1 MEQRITFEKLSS
13 ESVISSSPASI
24 RKWLRFV
31 TVEGGFATVFI
42 TFTGGAFITGLAL
55 MLRANDFDIGLLAA
69 IPFLSQVAQVI
80 SAYMVDR
87 TGQRK
92 RIAVVA
98 SAVARQMWWLV
109 LPALVLP
116 ESWRLETVLL
126 VVVFSNLAIMIATPA
141 WLSWMADLIPA
152 KIRGRYF
159 GFRSA
164 VIAFVTVAATIVGG
178 IVLDQFKLVGL
189 EPVGF
194 AIIIVAGCL
203 FALAAVLLLNK
214 LPDKPAQTIKTEV
227 KWNHFLEPLSAKPF
241 RHLLA
246 VYFVWNFAIGI
257 SAAFFAAHM
266 LTNLKMSF
274 TLIAFYSS
282 SAALVGIA
290 LNRPWGKLIDRFGC
304 KPVVVLCSFGIAL
317 IPLIWW
323 IPRPG
328 YLWILAFES
337 VYSGALWTGFNLAA
351 FNVPLARSPQRGRTI
366 YLAMFAMVTGLGFF
380 LASLLGGVLAH
391 NWRDF
396 HWQVGPQTVVN
407 YHLLFAI
414 SSGLR
419 LLAALLL
426 ASLPEPSE
434 KSVPVM
440 IQFMGYAVLKRLSTG
455 RQIFPRPLRMRNHVD
470 SAHGVKQPNAEK

>member
-1 MEQRITFEKLSS
+1 MEQRITFDQLSS
-13 ESVISSSPASI
+13 ESGISSGPVSG
-24 RKWLRFV
+24 RKWLRIA

-55 MLRANDFDIGLLAA
+55 MLGANDFDIGLLAA
-69 IPFLSQVAQVI
+69 IPFLSQVAQVV

-109 LPALVLP
+109 LPALLLP
-116 ESWRLETVLL
+116 ESWRLEMVLL

-227 KWNHFLEPLSAKPF
+227 KWNHFLEPLSVKPF
-241 RHLLA
+241 RYLLA

-282 SAALVGIA
+282 GAALVGVA

-304 KPVVVLCSFGIAL
+304 KPVTVFCSFGIAL

-337 VYSGALWTGFNLAA
+337 IYSGALWTGFNLGA
-351 FNVPLARSPQRGRTI
+351 FNVPMARSPQRGRTI

-380 LASLLGGVLAH
+380 LASLLGGALAH
-391 NWRDF
+391 NWSDF
-396 HWQVGPQTVVN
+396 HWQIGPQTVVN

-426 ASLPEPSE
+426 ASLPEPTE
-434 KSVPVM
+434 KSLPVM

-455 RQIFPRPLRMRNHVD
+455 RQIFPRPLRMRNHINTP
-470 SAHGVKQPNAEK
+470 HGVQQPNAGK